1 MVTILP
7 VETWERVWG
16 EEVLLIHT
24 NDYTGKLLK
33 MKKGTR
39 GGLQFHKVKNEAQH
53 LLSGKIR
60 VEYDAGDG
68 TLTEIIW
75 EPGMSIHIP
84 PGTVHRETA
93 LEDSVII
100 EVSNPVFNDRVRVEE
115 KYGETFD
122 QGLPTTTMEEVEYG
136 LPRRPYKEVFGE

>member
-1 MVTILP
+1 MINFLP

-16 EEVLLIHT
+16 EEILLIHT

-39 GGLQFHKVKNEAQH
+39 GGLQFHQIKNESQY
-53 LLSGKIR
+53 LLSGKVLI
-60 VEYDAGDG
+60 EYDTGDG
-68 TLTEIIW
+68 KLATMEWL
-75 EPGMSIHIP
+75 PGMSIHIE

-93 LEDSVII
+93 LEDSIII

-115 KYGETFD
+115 KYGETPD
-122 QGLPTTTMEEVEYG
+122 QGLPTTTIEDVEYG
-136 LPRRPYKEVFGE
+136 FPRRPYKEVFGV

>member
-1 MVTILP
+1 MVRILQ

-16 EEVLLIHT
+16 EECLIIHT

-39 GGLQFHKVKNEAQH
+39 GGLQFHKVKNESQH
-53 LLSGKIR
+53 LLSGKVL

-68 TLTEIIW
+68 VLTQFVW
-75 EPGMSIHIP
+75 EPGVSVHIP

-93 LEDSVII
+93 LEDSVIF

-122 QGLPTTTMEEVEYG
+122 GGLPTTAIEEVEYG
-136 LPRRPYKEVFGE
+136 NPRQKYTDVFKT